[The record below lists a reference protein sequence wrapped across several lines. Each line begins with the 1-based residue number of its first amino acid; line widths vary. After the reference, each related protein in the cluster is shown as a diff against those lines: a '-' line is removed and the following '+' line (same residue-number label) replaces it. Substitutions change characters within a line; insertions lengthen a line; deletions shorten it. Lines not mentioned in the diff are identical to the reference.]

1 MPLRRDAQLKEEE
14 EEEEE
19 AQGSNQEEWYEELI
33 HTQFVVNEPTAST
46 LK

>member
-19 AQGSNQEEWYEELI
+19 AQGSNQEE
-33 HTQFVVNEPTAST
+33 
-46 LK
+46 